1 MMIFEKMGLCGDLD
15 FFPAPLKKVEVKL
28 EVVVS
33 QNQIESNFVVD
44 DDYSDKEIDVDEP
57 NFDVLDQF
65 YLLSLYSMNM
75 SDTPSLIAG
84 SSDTPGS
91 IDIPLESSSSSSTIR
106 RQPKWAMN
114 QIHGR
119 YLRSYTK
126 KRMEVLLMP
135 SRRTLMTSI
144 LSGFGEGPQADR
156 VLCRQFT
163 LTQVSITDSTIRLIW
178 KSDQD
183 SVFDHVAEERIK
195 ILEKKVS
202 YMRENQERVFQER
215 VELEVQQRVEQEV
228 FRLRQQTDDRF
239 KSMEEQWS
247 RMMSDM
253 PLFSRSF
260 SNPTLPNRD
269 SSNA

>member
-1 MMIFEKMGLCGDLD
+1 MTCN
-15 FFPAPLKKVEVKL
+15 FPAV
-28 EVVVS
+28 
-33 QNQIESNFVVD
+33 
-44 DDYSDKEIDVDEP
+44 
-57 NFDVLDQF
+57 
-65 YLLSLYSMNM
+65 
-75 SDTPSLIAG
+75 
-84 SSDTPGS
+84 
-91 IDIPLESSSSSSTIR
+91 
-106 RQPKWAMN
+106 
-114 QIHGR
+114 
-119 YLRSYTK
+119 
-126 KRMEVLLMP
+126 
-135 SRRTLMTSI
+135 
-144 LSGFGEGPQADR
+144 
-156 VLCRQFT
+156 
-163 LTQVSITDSTIRLIW
+163 
-178 KSDQD
+178 
-183 SVFDHVAEERIK
+183 VFDHVAEERIK